1 MPSIHFHITPNAPRP
16 RTDIKKFA
24 CDNYKATFPLMSK
37 VDVNGAG
44 ADPLFQFLKEKK
56 GGLMGD
62 DVSTCDVYK

>member
-1 MPSIHFHITPNAPRP
+1 
-16 RTDIKKFA
+16 
-24 CDNYKATFPLMSK
+24 MSK
-37 VDVNGAG
+37 VDVNGGG